1 MFAVFRS
8 LHMKLMLILLLLITS
23 LMAVVGAFL
32 TTSVSSFYI
41 DTFYEQ
47 ISAVFSDDSDGYV
60 STLRARAAEPDG
72 AAGIK
77 EMLEGRAGSLG
88 IDYRTRNYFIL
99 DGQSGTYLDGS
110 AEASELPREQTANLL
125 TARNA
130 VAQGDSTLV
139 GDRSDITADYMDA
152 AIPIMGGGNAY
163 IIYILDNKDTV
174 TDLNSQLFLII
185 MQALVIGLLISV
197 LLSFLLSKTMV
208 GPIEKLTAGAERV
221 AAGDFDS
228 QLPVESTDEIG
239 ILTGTFNEMADV
251 LQATLAAVENE
262 RNKLDTLFLHMTDGV
277 VAFDH
282 DSLLIHCNPAATN
295 MLHRSV
301 PEGTTY
307 DTLFGQVYPFQ
318 ETLALQRPNY
328 AEAEMEVGDRTL
340 ELFLAPFSDQASGG
354 VLVVLHDVT
363 EQHRN
368 EERRK
373 EFVANVSHEL
383 RTPLTNVRSY
393 AETLRDAEGD
403 IPVETSNSFLDIII
417 TETDRMTHIVQDLL
431 TLSRLDA
438 GNAELVLSRFPFGDA
453 IESVTRANALAAKQH
468 GHTLTYTPPES
479 LPLIV
484 GDRSRLEQV
493 MMNVIGNAVKY
504 TPDGGH
510 IAITAGST
518 EAEVWMEVCDD
529 GIGIPEKDRDRIFDR
544 FYRVDKARSR
554 ESGGTGL
561 GLSIARE
568 IVQRH
573 HGTIALAPHEGPG
586 TTIRLTLPIG
596 GPSNPIG
603 ESHIRKT
610 AERRPPMDQ
619 TARRRRRNL
628 IQNIAIALLSVSAVL
643 LFAQLQ
649 LYNLG
654 TSEDPLYLE
663 RLTGEGSP
671 SRLREFPAPV
681 RVVLTDSY
689 GRYGSLGFT
698 TNSDGFS
705 ALGLREALGSVQHL
719 APSTTDAFRG
729 ALSGPSIYFDFLNP
743 LPLQVL
749 AELTGA
755 EGTALEGNARCL
767 LLAAGADG
775 SVHLYVWD
783 GADTVLTG
791 TVASTALSIDSL
803 TEAVSQ
809 SGMGSVSFAF
819 EVVEMEPLY
828 GKLFP
833 LSILPT
839 ELPQLPVLSAAS
851 SISGTDWLL
860 AAFGFNI
867 NTRER
872 YAEADGT
879 EVITEVEADRSLHI
893 RPSGEITYRSG
904 TDATLEISAQEEVPT
919 AAEAVLGA
927 SILLEQLTEDRSG
940 EARLYLESVSQGGDT
955 TQLLFGYQIDGVP
968 IRFSDGGHAAEITLS
983 GTSVTRLTLRF
994 RQYSTAGETSLLL
1007 PLRQTLAIAAEHP
1020 GTELSVGYA
1029 DGGGDSVSASWLAD

>member
-1 MFAVFRS
+1 MLRS
-8 LHMKLMLILLLLITS
+8 VHMKLVMIMVLLILS

-32 TTSVSSFYI
+32 INSVMAFYLEE
-41 DTFYEQ
+41 FYTQMSQVFDQSQNPALSRTLQTEN
-47 ISAVFSDDSDGYV
+47 SGEENGAEAVLEIMQAYSGELGLDGR
-60 STLRARAAEPDG
+60 SRTL
-72 AAGIK
+72 
-77 EMLEGRAGSLG
+77 
-88 IDYRTRNYFIL
+88 YIL
-99 DGQSGTYLDGS
+99 DGETGAYLAGTDE
-110 AEASELPREQTANLL
+110 AEGRGLEYNSPNLTRALVEKEEGTQANI
-125 TARNA
+125 A
-130 VAQGDSTLV
+130 
-139 GDRSDITADYMDA
+139 ADYMDVA
-152 AIPIMGGGNAY
+152 LPFSRGGVQY
-163 IIYILDNKDTV
+163 VIYILDNKSTV
-174 TDLNSQLFLII
+174 NNLINQIFVLILESLVFGLF
-185 MQALVIGLLISV
+185 ISI
-197 LLSFLLSKTMV
+197 LLSFLLSKTMII
-208 GPIEKLTAGAERV
+208 PIQRLTEGAMRV
-221 AAGDFDS
+221 AEGDFS
-228 QLPVESTDEIG
+228 RRIEVTSRDEIG
-239 ILTGTFNEMADV
+239 VLTDTFNDMARQLRD
-251 LQATLAAVENE
+251 TLRQVENE

-510 IAITAGST
+510 ITITAGST

-596 GPSNPIG
+596 GPSNPI
-603 ESHIRKT
+603 
-610 AERRPPMDQ
+610 
-619 TARRRRRNL
+619 
-628 IQNIAIALLSVSAVL
+628 
-643 LFAQLQ
+643 
-649 LYNLG
+649 
-654 TSEDPLYLE
+654 
-663 RLTGEGSP
+663 
-671 SRLREFPAPV
+671 
-681 RVVLTDSY
+681 
-689 GRYGSLGFT
+689 
-698 TNSDGFS
+698 
-705 ALGLREALGSVQHL
+705 
-719 APSTTDAFRG
+719 
-729 ALSGPSIYFDFLNP
+729 
-743 LPLQVL
+743 
-749 AELTGA
+749 
-755 EGTALEGNARCL
+755 
-767 LLAAGADG
+767 
-775 SVHLYVWD
+775 
-783 GADTVLTG
+783 
-791 TVASTALSIDSL
+791 
-803 TEAVSQ
+803 
-809 SGMGSVSFAF
+809 
-819 EVVEMEPLY
+819 
-828 GKLFP
+828 
-833 LSILPT
+833 
-839 ELPQLPVLSAAS
+839 
-851 SISGTDWLL
+851 
-860 AAFGFNI
+860 
-867 NTRER
+867 
-872 YAEADGT
+872 
-879 EVITEVEADRSLHI
+879 
-893 RPSGEITYRSG
+893 
-904 TDATLEISAQEEVPT
+904 
-919 AAEAVLGA
+919 
-927 SILLEQLTEDRSG
+927 
-940 EARLYLESVSQGGDT
+940 
-955 TQLLFGYQIDGVP
+955 
-968 IRFSDGGHAAEITLS
+968 
-983 GTSVTRLTLRF
+983 
-994 RQYSTAGETSLLL
+994 
-1007 PLRQTLAIAAEHP
+1007 
-1020 GTELSVGYA
+1020 
-1029 DGGGDSVSASWLAD
+1029 